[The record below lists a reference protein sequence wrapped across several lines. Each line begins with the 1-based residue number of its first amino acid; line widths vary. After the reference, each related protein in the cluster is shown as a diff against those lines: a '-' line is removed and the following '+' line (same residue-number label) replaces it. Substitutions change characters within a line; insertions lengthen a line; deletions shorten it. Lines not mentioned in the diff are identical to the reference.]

1 MVVVVGCVLTAELD
15 FVSQP
20 QRWQCMRSGQ
30 QRIHVVE
37 WHGCDICQH
46 KQRLLSH
53 SDMQEAFMSWLC
65 FWIFVQVEAQGHTE
79 SLTQYSCGTF
89 GYKDYDV
96 FTTRLF
102 QSSNP
107 MRYSRKG
114 RHDQSN
120 SVRIG
125 KMHVKSMQFCVEEN
139 NPYLLWNL
147 LWKTRQRVVLSNM
160 VDGTMLLFQIDAHQ
174 HCIYI
179 YPMPSEFVLD
189 TMTCFCGSVV

>member
-1 MVVVVGCVLTAELD
+1 MVVGCVLTAELD

-37 WHGCDICQH
+37 WHGCDIRQH
-46 KQRLLSH
+46 RQRLVSH

-65 FWIFVQVEAQGHTE
+65 FWIIVQVEAQGHTE
-79 SLTQYSCGTF
+79 SLAQYSCGTF

-107 MRYSRKG
+107 MRYSWKA
-114 RHDQSN
+114 RHDKSN

-125 KMHVKSMQFCVEEN
+125 KMHVKSLQFCVEEN
-139 NPYLLWNL
+139 TPYLLWNL
-147 LWKTRQRVVLSNM
+147 LWKTRQSVDLSNI

-174 HCIYI
+174 HCISI
-179 YPMPSEFVLD
+179 PNVI
-189 TMTCFCGSVV
+189 